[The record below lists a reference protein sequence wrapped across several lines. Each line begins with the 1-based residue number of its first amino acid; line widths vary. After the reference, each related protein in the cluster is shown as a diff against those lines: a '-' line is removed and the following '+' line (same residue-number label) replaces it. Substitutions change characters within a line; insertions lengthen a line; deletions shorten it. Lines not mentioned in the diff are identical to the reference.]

1 MLLKKQTVW
10 LLTML
15 SLVIILSVYYV
26 TTPVENQNQLANNSE
41 EEKESGNAVDG
52 GVDGTE
58 SEPNKS
64 ETTED
69 GDETSVND
77 SDSSFETLRME
88 ITDERNQMIEDL
100 TIMVSNTDLSAKE
113 RNVANEEIKS
123 IRKLKETEELLETLI
138 KSMNYDDALVQV
150 DGSLVKVT
158 VKTEEMSTA
167 KANEIIRLVNDEVA
181 SVQNVTVKHLAN
193 Q

>member
-26 TTPVENQNQLANNSE
+26 TTPVETQNQLANTSG

-58 SEPNKS
+58 SEPNKT
-64 ETTED
+64 ETTKD

-77 SDSSFETLRME
+77 SDSSFESLRME

-100 TIMVSNTDLSAKE
+100 TIMVSNTDLSAEE
-113 RNVANEEIKS
+113 RNEANEEIKS

-138 KSMNYDDALVQV
+138 KSMNYDEALVQV
-150 DGSLVKVT
+150 DGNLVKVT
-158 VKTEEMSTA
+158 VKTEKMSTA